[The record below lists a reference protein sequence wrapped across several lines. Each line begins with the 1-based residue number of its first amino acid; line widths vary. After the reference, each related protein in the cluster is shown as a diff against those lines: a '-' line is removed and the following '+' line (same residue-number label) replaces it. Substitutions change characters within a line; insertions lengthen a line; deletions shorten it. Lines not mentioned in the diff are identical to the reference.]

1 MRPVKDWE
9 EKDLD
14 DLYQGAIM
22 ESLTLEY
29 KDSRAL
35 GNTDPQK
42 KEMFK
47 DVSAFANSAGGILV
61 YGMKENGHL
70 PSGTDDGIDSARI
83 SREWIE
89 NVLTSNIQPKIDN
102 LLVKQIPLNSKGLG
116 TVAYVLDIAQATSRG
131 PHQGPEHK
139 YYKRY
144 NFKAESMEDYE
155 VRDLMRRG
163 LEYGRKFGAAFDL
176 YIEISRLCAASL
188 ARIGISDVLFPTLE
202 QARIGVSQDLRSAG
216 SVLVLMNRGIRNG
229 VGELIMRVDQY
240 NALVETRQPGSDK
253 VAITEPLR
261 ANLRTLNALGLEIC
275 GSLRAIMDGE
285 P

>member
-9 EKDLD
+9 EKELD

-35 GNTDPQK
+35 GNHDHQK
-42 KEMFK
+42 SEMFK
-47 DVSAFANSAGGILV
+47 DVSAFANSAGGILI
-61 YGMKENGHL
+61 YGMKERGHL
-70 PSGTDDGIDSARI
+70 PLGTDDGVDPSRI

-89 NVLTSNIQPKIDN
+89 NILTSNIQPKIDN
-102 LLVKQIPLNSKGLG
+102 LLVKPIPLDSKRLG
-116 TVAYVLDIAQATSRG
+116 SVAYALEIPQATSRG

-144 NFKAESMEDYE
+144 NFKAEAMEDYE

-176 YIEISRLCAASL
+176 YIEISRLCAASHN
-188 ARIGISDVLFPTLE
+188 RMNISSHVFPTLE

-216 SVLVLMNRGIRNG
+216 SVLVLMSRNIRNG
-229 VGELIMRVDQY
+229 VGELIMRVDQH
-240 NALVETRQPGSDK
+240 NARAETRNPGGNM
-253 VAITEPLR
+253 VALDSEMKEE
-261 ANLRTLNALGLEIC
+261 LRTLNQLGLEIC
-275 GSLRAIMDGE
+275 DSLKEIMDRE